1 MYLPYPMLSRFLSFS
16 GTLTVLLLLG
26 VAPLLAQD
34 RGDVLIQNA
43 TVHTVTNGT
52 LESTD
57 ILVRDGRIASIGQG
71 LRAPSGVQVIDATDL
86 HVMPG
91 IIDSHSHIGISNV
104 NEATRPVT
112 ADVGVG
118 DVLNPYDVSIYRA
131 LAGGTT
137 TAHLMHGS
145 ANPIGGRNQTVKLR
159 YGDLNPANYRFEGA
173 PRSIKFALGENPMRV
188 HGEGQGIKPRTRMG
202 IEFVIRDA
210 FRRAQAYAEAREA
223 FANGERPAPP
233 AYNERME
240 VLADV
245 LEGDL
250 IVHSH
255 SYRADGML
263 MLMQVID
270 DFGLNDTFVLQHS
283 IEAFKIAPEIAAQ
296 GIPVSVFMDWWGFK
310 FEAYN
315 AAAHN
320 AAILMRNGITASI
333 HSDSGDLIRHMYH
346 QASKSQRYGD
356 LTDDEALSLI
366 TINPAIQLGID
377 DRVGSIEE
385 GKDADLAVF
394 SAHPLSVYAVPQMT
408 FVDGVKRFD
417 RATDP
422 DDMRLQ
428 VNPEGNVAPAY
439 ANETHSH
446 SHAHPFDAHGH
457 GEGCMQGVNLFEF
470 LSTK

>member
-1 MYLPYPMLSRFLSFS
+1 MLLRFLSFS
-16 GTLTVLLLLG
+16 CILSLVLLLSTS
-26 VAPLLAQD
+26 LLVAQD

-52 LESTD
+52 LENTD
-57 ILVRDGRIASIGQG
+57 ILVRDGRIESLGAG
-71 LRAPSGVQVIDATDL
+71 LSAPSGVRVIDATDL

-91 IIDSHSHIGISNV
+91 IIDAHSHIGISNV

-137 TAHLMHGS
+137 TAHVMHGS
-145 ANPIGGRNQTVKLR
+145 ANAIGGRNQTIKLR
-159 YGDLNPANYRFEGA
+159 YGDLNPEHYRFDGA
-173 PRSIKFALGENPMRV
+173 PRTIKFALGENPMRV
-188 HGEGQGIKPRTRMG
+188 HGQGQGIKPRTRMG
-202 IEFVIRDA
+202 VEFVIRDA
-210 FRRAQAYAEAREA
+210 FRQAQVYAEQKAAYA
-223 FANGERPAPP
+223 NGDRPTPPPYSERL
-233 AYNERME
+233 E
-240 VLADV
+240 VLSDV
-245 LEGDL
+245 LSGD
-250 IVHSH
+250 IVVHAH
-255 SYRADGML
+255 SYRADEML

-320 AAILMRNGITASI
+320 AAILIRNGITASI

-346 QASKSQRYGD
+346 QAAKSQRYGD
-356 LTDDEALSLI
+356 LTDDEALSLV

-385 GKDADLAVF
+385 GKDADLALF

-408 FVDGVKRFD
+408 FVDGVVRFD

-428 VNPEGNVAPAY
+428 VNPEGDVAPAY
-439 ANETHSH
+439 AGETHSH
-446 SHAHPFDAHGH
+446 SHDHPHDAHGH
-457 GEGCMQGVNLFEF
+457 GVGCMEGVNLFEF